1 MIVVHPGTRQFNVPG
16 ADLVFGVEAD
26 SGSEI
31 KHFQCPRFV
40 GNNVDVANSFVR
52 INYRNANGE
61 MDFYLVDD
69 MTVDGDNVHFSWVLA
84 PRVTAYK
91 GQVKFVMC
99 VVGPDLK
106 IKWHTAMGT
115 GQVHEGLEPD
125 QSHVE
130 DETADVVA
138 ALIAM
143 VDAQTVAVKNTG
155 TEQVAAVKA
164 AAKAAQEDVVA
175 QIESKG
181 ASTLATI
188 PGEYTATV
196 SAIQSAANAI
206 RKKVSGAVIRMDDVS
221 PMEHYPVIKV
231 SGKNLL
237 PFPYFRDSVSAYG
250 GTFVTQADGGILC
263 GGTPTDYVTLSL
275 YNGNALVK
283 SGNIVFYASGDYEN
297 VNISIALYDQSNNLL
312 FSKESWKGWQPIV
325 VNLDSYPTAEK
336 WSVFVKRGTPNVK
349 MSGTLYPQ
357 LEVGEVATEYVPYID
372 PTTVKVRA
380 CGKNLLPF
388 PYFDGQQVTRD
399 GITSTANADGSV
411 RLVGTATENFYFRL
425 AKVPLNSTTITT
437 NGTDGVFYL
446 QDCAYDA
453 ANKFSFCM
461 VYKGETVDKTFYP
474 QIEVGT
480 VKTAYEPPRGAA
492 FEVIPTA
499 DGVVSGLSAISPT
512 MTLLTDTPGV
522 TIECEYSRDTN
533 KVIEEILKRITA
545 IGG

>member
-1 MIVVHPGTRQFNVPG
+1 LIVVNPGTRQFNVPG

-106 IKWHTAMGT
+106 VKWHTAMGT

-164 AAKAAQEDVVA
+164 AAKTAQDASVA

-196 SAIQSAANAI
+196 IAVQSAANAI
-206 RKKVSGAVIRMDDVS
+206 RNKVSGALIRVNDVS
-221 PMEHYPVIKV
+221 PMEHYPMVRV
-231 SGKNLL
+231 HGKNLI
-237 PFPYFRDSVSAYG
+237 PYPYKQSTSSDFG
-250 GTFVTQADGGILC
+250 GTFVAQEDGGVLVS
-263 GGTPTDYVTLSL
+263 GTPTGYASLSL
-275 YNGNALVK
+275 YEGVPLVK
-283 SGNIVFYASGDYEN
+283 TGKVILSCGGDSENISLEMAMYDANKNMVFYRETS
-297 VNISIALYDQSNNLL
+297 
-312 FSKESWKGWQPIV
+312 ESLPPV
-325 VNLDSYPTAEK
+325 SVDLDSYPLVTS
-336 WSVFVKRGTPNVK
+336 WVIYLKRNASNVE
-349 MSGTLYPQ
+349 MRGVAYPQ
-357 LEVGEVATEYVPYID
+357 LEVGEEATEYVPYID
-372 PTTVKVRA
+372 PTTVKVRV

-399 GITSTANADGSV
+399 GITGTANADGSV

-446 QDCAYDA
+446 QDCAYDS

-461 VYKGETVDKTFYP
+461 VYKGETVDRTYYP

-480 VKTAYEPPRGAA
+480 VGTAYDPPSGRCIRSYSDCRRCGIR
-492 FEVIPTA
+492 FERNLPHH
-499 DGVVSGLSAISPT
+499 DSAYRHPRRNHRMRIQ
-512 MTLLTDTPGV
+512 PGH
-522 TIECEYSRDTN
+522 
-533 KVIEEILKRITA
+533 K
-545 IGG
+545 